1 MVYYGHLQDIYVD
14 KMSVSVSEH
23 QPMQHDDDASFG
35 WAPSSSIDDDRRL
48 FLRHF
53 RRVSIVSSG
62 NHRSAPEE
70 TSTQSLIDEE
80 EVEQALKMSWTDD
93 VLSGMSAETLA
104 ALKEFAS
111 LSGIKLDKANEGT
124 TKTTAAEEDDDNDPL
139 SILTSLRNHFQLP
152 ASERETTYPIHYE
165 SSAGIEPRRVIDFSV
180 KGVKRELGQT
190 LDSTG
195 LTM

>member
-1 MVYYGHLQDIYVD
+1 
-14 KMSVSVSEH
+14 
-23 QPMQHDDDASFG
+23 
-35 WAPSSSIDDDRRL
+35 
-48 FLRHF
+48 
-53 RRVSIVSSG
+53 
-62 NHRSAPEE
+62 
-70 TSTQSLIDEE
+70 
-80 EVEQALKMSWTDD
+80 MSWTDD

-111 LSGIKLDKANEGT
+111 MSGIKLDKSSEGE
-124 TKTTAAEEDDDNDPL
+124 KPAEEDDNDPL

-165 SSAGIEPRRVIDFSV
+165 TSSGIEPRRVIDFSV